1 VINKMLGK
9 KLIAA
14 LAALI
19 FILGAQMAMG
29 KPVDGTVTYRGVSV
43 SPFFFTVNEDSIV
56 LAQNDKTVSENSEKS
71 PSGSETDGSE
81 TAADDE
87 KQSSEDKA
95 KPLEP
100 FVPSEKIPG
109 DQAVDFPVDI

>member
-1 VINKMLGK
+1 MFGK

-19 FILGAQMAMG
+19 FILSAQMAMG
-29 KPVDGTVTYRGVSV
+29 KRVDGTATYKGLSAN
-43 SPFFFTVNEDSIV
+43 PNLFTANEETTV
-56 LAQNDKTVSENSEKS
+56 LAQNDKTAAEDNKKS
-71 PSGSETDGSE
+71 KPESGTNGSEA
-81 TAADDE
+81 AADDE
-87 KQSSEDKA
+87 KKSSEA
-95 KPLEP
+95 ESKPLEP

>member
-1 VINKMLGK
+1 MFGN

-19 FILGAQMAMG
+19 FILGAPVAMG
-29 KPVDGTVTYRGVSV
+29 EHVDGTAKYKGLSA
-43 SPFFFTVNEDSIV
+43 SPNFFTVNGESIV
-56 LAQNDKTVSENSEKS
+56 LAQNDKTVSEDSEKS
-71 PSGSETDGSE
+71 ISGPETDKSE
-81 TAADDE
+81 AAADDE
-87 KQSSEDKA
+87 KKSSNADS
-95 KPLEP
+95 KPLAP